1 MQKYKTGLVHEEV
14 NIVKN
19 ELENKISDRIV
30 DHVTVSRKQFAE
42 AKARAHLSGYDPIE
56 GNIKGLEEWSE

>member
-19 ELENKISDRIV
+19 ELASKISDRIV
-30 DHVTVSRKQFAE
+30 DHVSVSRKQFAE
-42 AKARAHLSGYDPIE
+42 AKARAHLSGYDPI
-56 GNIKGLEEWSE
+56 